1 MGKIIIFMIMI
12 IACVSVVPIIEI
24 LIEKLKPKNESI
36 VYTFSQELF
45 DAEYNDKKE
54 KDYFENRFKVDSCRY

>member
-1 MGKIIIFMIMI
+1 MGKIIIFIVII
-12 IACVSVVPIIEI
+12 IACTLVVPIIVI
-24 LIEKLKPKNESI
+24 LIEKLKPKKESI

-54 KDYFENRFKVDSCRY
+54 KDCFENRFKVDSFRY

>member
-1 MGKIIIFMIMI
+1 MGKIIIFIVII
-12 IACVSVVPIIEI
+12 IACASVVPIIEI

-45 DAEYNDKKE
+45 DAEYNDKKG
-54 KDYFENRFKVDSCRY
+54 KDYFENRFKVDSFRY

>member
-54 KDYFENRFKVDSCRY
+54 KDYFENRFKVDSFRY